1 MKTLELTTENT
12 LHQEYKKGI
21 LYLVWGWPL
30 FLSQLSSY
38 LLANLSMSFW
48 IQDTLTVIKNTSF
61 LVGLIITLYLFFSG
75 KIKLNTRNEYTLLI
89 VWAAFVGALVMINL
103 ILYNH
108 NGELNQSLQ
117 NPIFMIVF
125 CFASIVTSRLTKS
138 IWIMVAAFLFAV
150 ATLISSAYTIREQLL
165 INAFCWLILFLI
177 PGHLFQ
183 ILSKIEGRK
192 QG

>member
-1 MKTLELTTENT
+1 MKTLEKKSENA
-12 LHQEYKKGI
+12 LLKEYKKGI

-38 LLANLSMSFW
+38 LLTNFSMSFW
-48 IQDTLTVIKNTSF
+48 LQDTLTVIKNTSF

-89 VWAAFVGALVMINL
+89 VWAAFMGSLVMINL
-103 ILYNH
+103 ILFNAS
-108 NGELNQSLQ
+108 GELNQSAQ

-125 CFASIVTSRLTKS
+125 CFASIVTARLMKS
-138 IWIMVAAFLFAV
+138 TWIMVAAFLFAI
-150 ATLISSAYTIREQLL
+150 ATLISSSFSIQEQLL
-165 INAFCWLILFLI
+165 INAFSWLILFLI

-183 ILSKIEGRK
+183 LLGKINN
-192 QG
+192 